1 MKNVWKT
8 IIAGAVIS
16 SILVTSANV
25 EAASYTVQKGD
36 TLTKIA
42 KAHNT
47 TAQQLKQLN
56 KLTGDLIYTNQK
68 LVVASMNHTTSPN
81 KVEEKKT
88 EDNKVEVSKSITHT
102 VVKGD
107 NLTNIAK
114 KYNTTI
120 VLLKQ
125 WNKLKTDAL
134 FVGQKLTIEQP
145 TSAVAPA
152 IPTKETTKPNT
163 VVKEEIIES
172 TVADKVE
179 AVIEFNETADEKI
192 AKVLASEKEITAT
205 ISNETAS
212 KYGQLL
218 QIAQQSLGIPY
229 KYGGTTIEGFD
240 CSGFVNF
247 VYNAVGIEQTRK
259 SSLMYFEQDTTK
271 VKDPVPG
278 DLVFFKNTFIPNI
291 SHMGIYIGNN
301 QFIHAGSTGIAIGD
315 VTTKYWS
322 ERFVAFKRLNSIK

>member
-8 IIAGAVIS
+8 VIAGATIS
-16 SILVTSANV
+16 SILWTTANV
-25 EAASYTVQKGD
+25 EASPYTVQKGD

-47 TAQQLKQLN
+47 TTQQLKQLN
-56 KLTGDLIYTNQK
+56 RLTDDLIYINQK
-68 LVVASMNHTTSPN
+68 LVVASTNYTTIPN
-81 KVEEKKT
+81 KVEEKK
-88 EDNKVEVSKSITHT
+88 VEESKSIKHT

-107 NLTNIAK
+107 NLTKVAN
-114 KYNTTI
+114 KYSTT
-120 VLLKQ
+120 VALLKQ
-125 WNKLKTDAL
+125 WNKLKSDAL
-134 FVGQKLTIEQP
+134 FVGQKLSIEQAS
-145 TSAVAPA
+145 SAITAS
-152 IPTKETTKPNT
+152 TTNKETTKPST
-163 VVKEEIIES
+163 TVKEEIVES

-179 AVIEFNETADEKI
+179 AVIEFKETADEKI
-192 AKVLASEKEITAT
+192 AKVLANEKEITAT
-205 ISNETAS
+205 ISHETAS

-218 QIAQQSLGIPY
+218 QIAQQSIGIPY

-240 CSGFVNF
+240 CSGFVNY

-278 DLVFFKNTFIPNI
+278 DLVFFKNTFIPDI

-301 QFIHAGSTGIAIGD
+301 EFIHAGSTGIAIGN